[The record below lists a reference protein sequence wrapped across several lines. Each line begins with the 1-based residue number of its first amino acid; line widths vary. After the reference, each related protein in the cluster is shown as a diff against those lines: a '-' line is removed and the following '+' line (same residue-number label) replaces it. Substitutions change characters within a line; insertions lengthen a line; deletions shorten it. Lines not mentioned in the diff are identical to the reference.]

1 MFVVCQN
8 SKYGYRKYGKKCDKI
23 HFTDVCEI
31 NENCGKKYCDK
42 RHPFRCHFFDKFGRC
57 KFGTFCSYWHTVN
70 VLEREVSK
78 LPKEISVFKCDNNKL
93 QEKISALKTNR
104 NETCKNSNKQKENEI
119 SNGWYGMVWYWYDPS
134 NIDKTK

>member
-8 SKYGYRKYGKKCDKI
+8 SKYSYCKYGKKCDKI

-31 NENCGKKYCDK
+31 NENWGEKYYDK

-57 KFGTFCSYWHTVN
+57 KFGTFCAYWHCESTVN
-70 VLEREVSK
+70 ILEREVSN
-78 LPKEISVFKCDNNKL
+78 LLKEITVLKFDNNKL

-104 NETCKNSNKQKENEI
+104 NETCKNSNKQKR
-119 SNGWYGMVWYWYDPS
+119 
-134 NIDKTK
+134 K